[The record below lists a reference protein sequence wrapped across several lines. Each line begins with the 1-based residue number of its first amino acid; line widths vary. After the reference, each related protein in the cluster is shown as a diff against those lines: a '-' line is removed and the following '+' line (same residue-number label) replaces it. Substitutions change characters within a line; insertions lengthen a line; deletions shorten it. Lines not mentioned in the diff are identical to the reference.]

1 MIQSRRL
8 AWGLA
13 FFAASIVAAKSNVA
27 VAAQTSAALSV
38 TVATPLTVTLAPA
51 TATVVCNAAPGTVI
65 AKIITTGGNGG
76 AISFLSDATDFV
88 AAGSNVAVGAGGIAG
103 CPPPGG
109 SKTEIVKISATQ
121 LPSAGYNFTSAGSS
135 IDGGYGFYGV
145 TPAVELHATLLDND
159 FQRWLW
165 DGSRLANMKILANP
179 GQAAGP
185 YLADHGDGTA
195 TENASGD
202 QFAVIPWGTGWLI
215 QDKTTGRYL
224 GILGG
229 VLAFGATQTI
239 WTEQ

>member
-1 MIQSRRL
+1 MRRGRYPGRLL
-8 AWGLA
+8 ALGL
-13 FFAASIVAAKSNVA
+13 ASIVAAKSDTA
-27 VAAQTSAALSV
+27 LAAQTSSAALSV
-38 TVATPLTVTLAPA
+38 AVMPALTVTTAPA
-51 TATVVCNAAPGTVI
+51 AAKIPCNMPPGTLV

-76 AISFLSDATDFV
+76 PISFLSDATDFPV
-88 AAGSNVAVGAGGIAG
+88 AGSTVVVRPGGLAAGCAG
-103 CPPPGG
+103 
-109 SKTEIVKISATQ
+109 KTENVKISATQ
-121 LPSAGYNFTSAGSS
+121 LPTSGYNFTSAGSS
-135 IDGGYGFYGV
+135 IDGGYGFWGG

-165 DGSRLANMKILANP
+165 DGSRLANKSIVAAR

-195 TENASGD
+195 TENATGD

-224 GILGG
+224 GIIGG